1 MNVLII
7 KNLFANVY
15 GVVVNLVFQIL
26 LVPLYINYWGKS
38 LYSDWIVITSL
49 TAFFSITNI
58 GLSTV
63 TQNVY
68 SIEYLNNNIKKCNS
82 LIVNNVLLVSLVFIF
97 SLIISVIVLSII
109 DLPILL
115 HLSEMNRSLANFIF
129 VSFLIYVYISM
140 YGAILDSLFR
150 AKSKYH
156 IATFISIT
164 SRLIEVLIIIFCVSC
179 NVSIYFMVSL
189 YLLPGLF
196 LLLYKYKLAK
206 SFIQFSINKKYYD
219 WSLFKQLIIPSV
231 SFMSI
236 PVSYSVLI
244 QGSNLIVNYFF
255 GPNAVI
261 LYTTTRTLSNF
272 IATLLKTI
280 KDAIWPEFTI
290 AFGRGDSKEMNKLYK
305 TSAVISTFFAIL
317 VSIVLFFYG
326 DWIYSMWLHNSVVFD
341 ASLMLS
347 FVLIIIVHSLWESG
361 SVVLESTNNHVVL
374 GLLFVSLSIVTQ
386 LLAYIVLTKYKYID
400 ILPYSQLLM
409 EIIILYYVI
418 GKIKKVIYGKEYK
431 N

>member
-244 QGSNLIVNYFF
+244 HGSHLIVTYFF

-280 KDAIWPEFTI
+280 KHAIWPEFTI

-305 TSAVISTFFAIL
+305 TSAVISTF
-317 VSIVLFFYG
+317 
-326 DWIYSMWLHNSVVFD
+326 SMWLHNSVVFD